1 MAGNVYVSTSLLI
14 YEPIWWFVLNY
25 SSKTAFHISSFQN
38 DIDSA
43 VALTD
48 CLTLVGQDA
57 YNNLVA
63 HCVDD
68 LRV

>member
-1 MAGNVYVSTSLLI
+1 MNLSIYLLI
-14 YEPIWWFVLNY
+14 YEPIWGFVLNY
-25 SSKTAFHISSFQN
+25 CPKTTFHVASFQN
-38 DIDSA
+38 DIDST
-43 VALTD
+43 VALSD